1 MKEEL
6 RQKYLLIRKNI
17 KNKDTKDKAIYNKV
31 INNSKIKS
39 SNLILIYVSKK
50 EEVDTI
56 NIINYFLK
64 SKQIAV
70 PKIENN
76 IMNFYYIKSL
86 NDLKKGSFNVLEP
99 NTKDKVTDFNNCI
112 SITPGICFSKD
123 NYRIGYGKGYYDKFY
138 EDNNIYSIGLCYKEC
153 LLNSIPKDKGDIPV
167 NEIITN

>member
-17 KNKDTKDKAIYNKV
+17 KNKDKKDKDIFNKV
-31 INNSKIKS
+31 IKNPKIKS

-99 NTKDKVTDFNNCI
+99 ITKDKVTDFNNCI

-153 LLNSIPKDKGDIPV
+153 LLNKIPKDKGDIPV

>member
-17 KNKDTKDKAIYNKV
+17 KSKDKKDKAIYNKV

-153 LLNSIPKDKGDIPV
+153 LLNNIPKDKGDIPV

>member
-17 KNKDTKDKAIYNKV
+17 KSKDKKDKAIYNKV

-99 NTKDKVTDFNNCI
+99 ITKDKVTDFNNCI

-138 EDNNIYSIGLCYKEC
+138 EDNNIYSIGLCYKES
-153 LLNSIPKDKGDIPV
+153 LLNNIPKDKGDIPV

>member
-17 KNKDTKDKAIYNKV
+17 KSKDKKDKAIYNKV

-99 NTKDKVTDFNNCI
+99 ITKDKVTDFNNCI

-153 LLNSIPKDKGDIPV
+153 LLNKIPKDKGDIPV